1 MAASIQ
7 RHRRLDATLLRRI
20 HTTLE
25 ELYRRTNAIRVSS
38 SRGSNKDRKLSCLS
52 TWRGG
57 SRNITA
63 VLQASAYINCT
74 LTGHNHLVSHSRI
87 TNSPF
92 YFIFLQLCRA
102 QQQRHSRIHSHYCLI
117 ISIDDRT
124 FQRVRGEETFI
135 IITIIHRVTLLRP
148 NANRRLEGRAS
159 EGVRPAN

>member
-1 MAASIQ
+1 MVASIK
-7 RHRRLDATLLRRI
+7 RHWRLDATTLHRFDI
-20 HTTLE
+20 TLE
-25 ELYRRTNAIRVSS
+25 DLHRRTSS
-38 SRGSNKDRKLSCLS
+38 GSNTDRKLSRLPDL
-52 TWRGG
+52 RGG